1 MCIYKPATE
10 KTLDGVKLRE
20 LPICKYQGYCPKGKK
35 ESDEK
40 STEVKMDKKYE
51 FVRYSVG
58 EKLENNLK
66 EEGASF
72 ETYDNMCQCT
82 IRMNNITDAEREA
95 VESGRIICS
104 LVSVNDVTYICM
116 YLGNV
121 LYYEMPFNMGLYK
134 EFRLD
139 KLEEGNGYLFFI
151 LLADHDSGIIK
162 AMRAVGLS
170 DNFSRILYNLSVNQ
184 WNNKIDDYDKRVA
197 EIFEKYPT
205 TTMLKNSLV
214 YDVFGGAL

>member
-1 MCIYKPATE
+1 
-10 KTLDGVKLRE
+10 
-20 LPICKYQGYCPKGKK
+20 
-35 ESDEK
+35 
-40 STEVKMDKKYE
+40 MDKKYE

-72 ETYDNMCQCT
+72 EIYDNMCQCT
-82 IRMNNITDAEREA
+82 ISMNNITDAEREA

-104 LVSVNDVTYICM
+104 LVSVNGVTYVCM

-184 WNNKIDDYDKRVA
+184 WNNKIDDYEKRVA